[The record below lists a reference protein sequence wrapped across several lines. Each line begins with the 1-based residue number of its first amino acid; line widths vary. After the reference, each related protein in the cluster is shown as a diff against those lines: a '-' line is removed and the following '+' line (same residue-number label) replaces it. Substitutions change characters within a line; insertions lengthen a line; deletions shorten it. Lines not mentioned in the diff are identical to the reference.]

1 MGFLA
6 EVDFAMFLELKNNK
20 RYVHHRS
27 TKFPARTL
35 LESAPDSQIVDEFNL
50 QEYIS
55 AIAEVNSAVET
66 YEI

>member
-6 EVDFAMFLELKNNK
+6 EVDFSSFIELKNNK

-35 LESAPDSQIVDEFNL
+35 LDSAPDSSLIDEFNL

-55 AIAEVNSAVET
+55 AIAEVNSTVET